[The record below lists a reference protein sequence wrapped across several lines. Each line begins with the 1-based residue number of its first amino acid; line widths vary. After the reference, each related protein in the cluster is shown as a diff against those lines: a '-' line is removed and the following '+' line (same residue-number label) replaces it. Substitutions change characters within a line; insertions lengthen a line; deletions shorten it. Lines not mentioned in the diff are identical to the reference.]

1 AGGVGGAPLDDRL
14 APEVLDLRAARSLRL
29 GDERHEEEPPSDE
42 VGDAC
47 RRGRQKRVRAARCG
61 LEAVAG
67 AHSGEKPVRLALGE
81 PSVEIPGEL
90 CVAGID
96 PVCLPVAREDGR
108 DATAGNIAGAAKLVQ
123 LGRVRY
129 DPVDVAG
136 AKGARQVAV

>member
-1 AGGVGGAPLDDRL
+1 
-14 APEVLDLRAARSLRL
+14 
-29 GDERHEEEPPSDE
+29 
-42 VGDAC
+42 
-47 RRGRQKRVRAARCG
+47 ARCG

-136 AKGARQVAV
+136 AKGARQVAVACERADLGTRKRAARDLLEMAAAVDRDRRPVCALCRERR